1 MAQIYGIPDS
11 QRELLNKYPRSVQKI
26 EDIDTVYKDLK
37 EQIKREGDGFFGRI
51 RKWSKQRQIDRF
63 EENRDDPMHAGTSG
77 ELIVLDELAKLSDE
91 YRVMCG
97 PFFELPRY
105 VTYDGQRNLK
115 SAQIDFVVVSKK
127 GVVVIEVKNWSDW
140 YYKQNKNLSPHE
152 QVDRAGMV
160 LWIALKSWW
169 SPHDPQVTK
178 VLLPIK
184 ENMRYDS
191 RFKYVMV
198 KYLRNIN
205 SFIVNQREV
214 FSEKEVERVVGRI
227 KNHVAS

>member
-1 MAQIYGIPDS
+1 MALIYGIPDS

-37 EQIKREGDGFFGRI
+37 EQIKREDDGFFGRI

-63 EENRDDPMHAGTSG
+63 EDNRDDPMHAGTSG

-115 SAQIDFVVVSKK
+115 SAQMDFAVVSKK

-140 YYKQNKNLSPHE
+140 YYNQNKSLSPHE

-160 LWIALKSWW
+160 LWIALKSWR

-184 ENMRYDS
+184 ENMRYDP

-227 KNHVAS
+227 KDHVAR